1 MYCGSSQPSPIFST
15 LVHSATDDGGF
26 WDCEMMENVAVWNIW
41 RPLQFLYNHC
51 RWVLIPVRIFVSGN
65 YNLGNKELLV
75 LFADNWSS
83 GQVSREMRN
92 VMVWLRWEGVLL
104 IKSGVIHSGR
114 LLHPETGL
122 LSPTNSVCRPASLPA
137 SLYHDHFRLLIK
149 SEERKPAQDLIASV
163 GGLFRQTIWLV
174 HAAWSGI

>member
-1 MYCGSSQPSPIFST
+1 
-15 LVHSATDDGGF
+15 
-26 WDCEMMENVAVWNIW
+26 
-41 RPLQFLYNHC
+41 
-51 RWVLIPVRIFVSGN
+51 
-65 YNLGNKELLV
+65 
-75 LFADNWSS
+75 
-83 GQVSREMRN
+83 MRN

-174 HAAWSGI
+174 HAA